1 MPYDSQGKFTRL
13 HNWEQD
19 RIDGIEIVTDH
30 HDEED
35 NNFATGF
42 NECLLRDG
50 RVPLSGNLDLGGFKI
65 AQLGNATTASDAVN
79 KSQLDEAKQQ
89 VMSGVNST
97 FLVGDI
103 KCSALQIDHNN
114 WLLCNGRAVSRS
126 SYADL
131 FAAIGTAFGS
141 GDGSTTFN
149 LPDCRGVVVRG
160 VDNGRGLDSN
170 RKLGSYQEDQLQTH
184 NHGLPGAQSQC
195 AGGGRIIGI
204 YYASDS
210 AEGSNFKTSG
220 AASGRT
226 GSETRMK
233 NIALNYFIKAKGE

>member
-35 NNFATGF
+35 NNFATGL

-50 RVPLSGNLDLGGFKI
+50 RVPLEGNLDLGGFKVTK
-65 AQLGNATTASDAVN
+65 LGNATTASDAVC

-89 VMSGVNST
+89 VMSGLNSS
-97 FLVGDI
+97 FLVGDV
-103 KCSALQIDHNN
+103 KCSALQSDHKN
-114 WLLCNGRAVSRS
+114 WLLCNGRAVLRS
-126 SYADL
+126 SYAEL

-160 VDNGRGLDSN
+160 LDNGRGLDSN
-170 RKLGSYQEDQLQTH
+170 RQLGSYQDDQLQ
-184 NHGLPGAQSQC
+184 NHIHSLTGAQSQC
-195 AGGGRIIGI
+195 AGGSRTIGI

-210 AEGSNFKTSG
+210 TSDSNFK
-220 AASGRT
+220 ASGGATGRV